1 MKKFIHSLPAT
12 LADLIFTTLGHV
24 PTAQEPDLRERLRQL
39 IADSAPKY
47 IDRDGGFFPAYQT
60 VAVHQA
66 ELQRAPGQKPL
77 FDPKFYFSQNA
88 SLKAVQKLHRIEDA
102 FMPAVLQ
109 HFPGA
114 ARLGGVALAHNCSK
128 ARGFKLLYTS
138 HSDLAHYLTIL
149 FTLKPSKYK
158 PLLHLQE
165 PYASLLLR
173 EEEQTFGRPLEWK
186 TPYR

>member
-1 MKKFIHSLPAT
+1 MKKSIQSLPVT
-12 LADLIFTTLGHV
+12 LADLVFATLGHV
-24 PTAQEPDLRERLRQL
+24 PTAQETDLRERLRQL

-60 VAVHQA
+60 ATVHQA

-77 FDPKFYFSQNA
+77 FDPKFYFSQNEP
-88 SLKAVQKLHRIEDA
+88 LRITQKLQRITDA
-102 FMPAVLQ
+102 FMPALLR
-109 HFPGA
+109 HFPGTA
-114 ARLGGVALAHNCSK
+114 QLGGVSLAPACSK

-138 HSDLAHYLTIL
+138 HSDLAHYLTTL

-173 EEEQTFGRPLEWK
+173 EEGQTFGRPLEW
-186 TPYR
+186 RNSL